1 MKGKS
6 LLRFQKWTARGSL
19 FAGLCWIIFFS
30 FSFMEESIP
39 DKIWIE
45 KGKEENFN
53 FRLPVTGELEQ
64 EGLEVFGNQSPA
76 VEQDKIKLDLNESF
90 SLKSTEQGK
99 YSITCRLFG
108 LFLIKEVAVEVVEE
122 AKVVPCGIPVGI
134 YVKTDGILIIGTGTV
149 TGSDGM
155 SYEPAENLVKS
166 GDYVKTVDDQVI
178 GTKEELIEKI
188 NQCQGE
194 PVILGVLREDEYI
207 HLKVQPVQEIGRAS
221 CRERV

>member
-30 FSFMEESIP
+30 FTFMEESIP

-108 LFLIKEVAVEVVEE
+108 LFPIKEVAVGEWRRPKWCP
-122 AKVVPCGIPVGI
+122 A
-134 YVKTDGILIIGTGTV
+134 
-149 TGSDGM
+149 GSR
-155 SYEPAENLVKS
+155 
-166 GDYVKTVDDQVI
+166 
-178 GTKEELIEKI
+178 
-188 NQCQGE
+188 
-194 PVILGVLREDEYI
+194 LGFM
-207 HLKVQPVQEIGRAS
+207 
-221 CRERV
+221 